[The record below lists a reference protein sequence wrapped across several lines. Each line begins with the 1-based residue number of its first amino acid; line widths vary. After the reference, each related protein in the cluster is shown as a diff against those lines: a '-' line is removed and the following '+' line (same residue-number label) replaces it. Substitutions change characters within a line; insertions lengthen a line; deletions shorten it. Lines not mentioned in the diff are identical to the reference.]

1 MKANVAVAVGPS
13 GEPSIDAAYAAARRT
28 ACLSGP
34 RRKTLAI
41 AALILLL
48 SGRAFAPI
56 LLELPAPQDDPVV
69 WRAVMGYE
77 PSASNPLDRRT
88 VVKPLEEEY
97 QHLIQTRILSLTRP
111 EAARYFGPVLITAT
125 NFWDMR
131 ASDGGPKPRKHPND
145 LVLPVFASREIG
157 LSGLHSA
164 DPAANKNHTDLHA
177 LGELGY
183 LELYYGHD
191 GEHVQAAVLY
201 HRADNHFVPLRSP
214 EDFDGRLKWD
224 QARFALIKKWLDEHL
239 PKVKEEP
246 PKGRERAETPADSTE
261 EREGAAQVSG
271 EGVTNTVAPKEPA
284 SVPGSASASA
294 ERRTK
299 AKALMKEADSLS
311 REGRIQE
318 ASDKMDAALG
328 LKPEVAGERTSDWL
342 RSVDGEI
349 NPMPVIQLPG
359 LSAAQQRRR
368 FEDAVRA
375 VAGQHGFT
383 WPQFLEED
391 RFLVGGG
398 LRAAAI
404 KTALD
409 GEGTHLVLGRVAGCF
424 RGDAGSS
431 RYVGID
437 PVLLWSQQLGN
448 PGATPLHPARHHPRT
463 GRNGQ
468 ATPGR
473 IEPLR
478 RRRTWPFLQGERP
491 ARERDS
497 DPLPVGRCL
506 QETQGHSPCRGLIAT
521 MFFRL
526 P

>member
-1 MKANVAVAVGPS
+1 M
-13 GEPSIDAAYAAARRT
+13 
-28 ACLSGP
+28 
-34 RRKTLAI
+34 
-41 AALILLL
+41 
-48 SGRAFAPI
+48 
-56 LLELPAPQDDPVV
+56 V

-383 WPQFLEED
+383 WPQFLEKTGSLWVAVCA
-391 RFLVGGG
+391 RPR
-398 LRAAAI
+398 LRPLSTEREPI
-404 KTALD
+404 WSWD
-409 GEGTHLVLGRVAGCF
+409 VLQAVFEVTPDHRVTLELIPFSYGP
-424 RGDAGSS
+424 SS
-431 RYVGID
+431 WATLGPRLSIPLGI
-437 PVLLWSQQLGN
+437 
-448 PGATPLHPARHHPRT
+448 T
-463 GRNGQ
+463 
-468 ATPGR
+468 
-473 IEPLR
+473 
-478 RRRTWPFLQGERP
+478 
-491 ARERDS
+491 RERAEM
-497 DPLPVGRCL
+497 GKQL
-506 QETQGHSPCRGLIAT
+506 QAELSR
-521 MFFRL
+521 
-526 P
+526 